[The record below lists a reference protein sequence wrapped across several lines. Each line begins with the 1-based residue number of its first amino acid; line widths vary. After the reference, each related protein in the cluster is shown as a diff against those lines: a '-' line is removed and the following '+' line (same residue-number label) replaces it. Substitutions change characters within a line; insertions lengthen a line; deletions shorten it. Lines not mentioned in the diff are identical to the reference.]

1 MTHYIYCSL
10 SLFTRRG
17 SILESPYSEGLS
29 SSLQV
34 SDEVRV
40 QYPMPKRVVIA
51 TDLRPPSASIAHHFL
66 SANVNGQLSC
76 STISNPFLIPFLE
89 ESHLTIGKIVAK
101 TLISSDC
108 GVAWCVQSSNKLAL
122 PRNSAKLSCA

>member
-1 MTHYIYCSL
+1 MFVNVGDSML
-10 SLFTRRG
+10 SKLPVAARTRA
-17 SILESPYSEGLS
+17 S
-29 SSLQV
+29 SFSQVLQV

-40 QYPMPKRVVIA
+40 QYPMPERVVIA
-51 TDLRPPSASIAHHFL
+51 TDLRPPSALIAHHFL
-66 SANVNGQLSC
+66 SVNVKGQLSC

-89 ESHLTIGKIVAK
+89 ESHLTIGKIVAN

>member
-1 MTHYIYCSL
+1 MNVEDSML
-10 SLFTRRG
+10 SKLPVAARTRVSSCPQVFRLVTKSG
-17 SILESPYSEGLS
+17 SSTLYLNGLW
-29 SSLQV
+29 LQQTY
-34 SDEVRV
+34 DHP
-40 QYPMPKRVVIA
+40 Q
-51 TDLRPPSASIAHHFL
+51 PSMAHHFL
-66 SANVNGQLSC
+66 SVNVNGQLSC